1 MFMPNMSYVD
11 ICDISAGKLNL
22 FVQLNETWTPCALQ
36 INSLSLVSLIFMI
49 WFKKYRVGGL

>member
-11 ICDISAGKLNL
+11 ICDMNV
-22 FVQLNETWTPCALQ
+22 FVQLNEAWTPCALQ

-49 WFKKYRVGGL
+49 WLKKCRAGGL